1 MQAPEVEFTAPDD
14 GYQKRTEELFYAM
27 PFVKLLGMKIAGIG
41 PGWLD
46 CELSNRPELQQ
57 QNGFLH
63 AGVIAT
69 LADMSAGISA
79 ATLVGP
85 ESNTLSAEFKI
96 VLLRPGIGE
105 RFIARGRTIKRG
117 RKLSIAESWIYG
129 VTNDKEKLVARG
141 YLTLVIV

>member
-1 MQAPEVEFTAPDD
+1 MQAPDVEFDAVDD
-14 GYQKRTEELFYAM
+14 DYRERTEELFYAM
-27 PFVKLLGMKIAGIG
+27 PFVKLLDLKIAGIG

-46 CELSNRPELQQ
+46 CEVVNRAELQQ

-79 ATLVGP
+79 ATLVG
-85 ESNTLSAEFKI
+85 EGKNTLSAEFKI
-96 VLLRPGIGE
+96 VLLRPGLGE
-105 RFIARGRTIKRG
+105 KFVARGRTIKRG

-129 VTNDKEKLVARG
+129 VTGGREKLVARG
-141 YLTLVIV
+141 YLTLAVV

>member
-1 MQAPEVEFTAPDD
+1 MQAPDVEFTAPDEQ
-14 GYQKRTEELFYAM
+14 YCQRTEKLFYDM
-27 PFVKLLGMKIAGIG
+27 PFVKFLDLKIAGMG

-46 CELSNRPELQQ
+46 CQVINRPELQQ

-79 ATLVGP
+79 ATLIDKDH
-85 ESNTLSAEFKI
+85 SALSAEFKI
-96 VLLRPGIGE
+96 VLLRPGLGE

-117 RKLSIAESWIYG
+117 RKLSVAESWIYG
-129 VTNDKEKLVARG
+129 VTGDKEKLIARG
-141 YLTLVIV
+141 YLTLAVI

>member
-1 MQAPEVEFTAPDD
+1 MQAPEVNFKAPDD
-14 GYQKRTEELFYAM
+14 EYRQRTEKLFYDM
-27 PFVKLLGMKIAGIG
+27 PFVNYLGLKIAGIG

-46 CELSNRPELQQ
+46 CELTNRPELQQ

-79 ATLVGP
+79 ATLVDK
-85 ESNTLSAEFKI
+85 EHNTLSAEFKI
-96 VLLRPGIGE
+96 VLLRPGLGE

-129 VTNDKEKLVARG
+129 VTDKKEKLIARG
-141 YLTLVIV
+141 YLTLAVV

>member
-1 MQAPEVEFTAPDD
+1 MQAPEVDFTAPDD
-14 GYQKRTEELFYAM
+14 SYQKRTEELFYAM
-27 PFVKLLGMKIAGIG
+27 PFVKLLGMKITGIG

-46 CELSNRPELQQ
+46 CELENRPDLQQ

-79 ATLVGP
+79 ATLVG
-85 ESNTLSAEFKI
+85 EGKNTLSAEFKI

-105 RFIARGRTIKRG
+105 RFIARGRTIMRG

-129 VTNDKEKLVARG
+129 VKGDKEKLVARG
-141 YLTLVIV
+141 YLTLAVV